1 MRLYCG
7 VDLHSTN
14 SYLAVLDEQLKT
26 VLGRRVP
33 NRLEA
38 VLEALEPVQDQIQ
51 SIAVESTFNWYW
63 LVDGLM
69 EAGYRVELVNTSA
82 VRQYEGLKY
91 VDDRH
96 DARWLARLLHLGIL
110 LTGHIYPKQE
120 RPLRD
125 LLRRR
130 AFLVRQRTASLLSIK
145 NLFSRNTGVQ
155 VPANELKRLSAEQVG
170 EQFTDPHL
178 ALAITSSLAVVGV
191 LNKEILRVEKAVLR
205 EAKLRPEFKL
215 LESIPGIGVTL
226 ALTIMYETGSIARF
240 ADAGH
245 FCSYCR
251 CVPSKHFSNGKVKGS
266 GNVRNGNPYLSWAF
280 AEAAHFA
287 IRFEPLAKSFYE
299 RKKARTNELV
309 ALRTISHKLARAAFF
324 ILRDQVPF
332 RSAQAFG

>member
-1 MRLYCG
+1 MTLYCG
-7 VDLHSTN
+7 IDLHATN
-14 SYLAVLDEQLKT
+14 SYLAVLDEQLRP

-33 NRLEA
+33 NCLEA
-38 VLEALEPVQDQIQ
+38 ILEALEPFREQIQ
-51 SIAVESTFNWYW
+51 AVAVESTFNWYW

-69 EAGYRVELVNTSA
+69 QAGYRVQLVNTSA
-82 VRQYEGLKY
+82 VQQYEGLKF

-110 LTGHIYPKQE
+110 PTGYIYPKKE
-120 RPLRD
+120 RSLRD

-130 AFLVRQRTASLLSIK
+130 SFLVKQRTSNLLSIK

-155 VPANELKRLSAEQVG
+155 VPANEIKRLTAEQVG

-178 ALAITSSLAVVGV
+178 ALAITSSLAVVQT
-191 LNKEILRVEKAVLR
+191 LADEIARIENAILP
-205 EAKLRPEFKL
+205 EAKLRPEFAL

-226 ALTIMYETGSIARF
+226 ALTIMLEAGSITRF

-251 CVPSKHFSNGKVKGS
+251 CVPSQHLSNGKVKGK

-280 AEAAHFA
+280 TEAAHFA
-287 IRFEPLAKSFYE
+287 IRFEPLAKRFYE

-309 ALRTISHKLARAAFF
+309 ALRTISHKLARASFHV
-324 ILRDQVPF
+324 LHDQVPF

>member
-14 SYLAVLDEQLKT
+14 SYLAVLNEHLEA
-26 VLGRRVP
+26 VLDRRVP

-38 VLEALEPVQDQIQ
+38 VLGVLEPLREQVQA
-51 SIAVESTFNWYW
+51 IAVESTFNWYW
-63 LVDGLM
+63 LVDGLV
-69 EAGYRVELVNTSA
+69 EAGYRVKLVNTSA

-110 LTGHIYPKQE
+110 PTGYIYPKPE
-120 RPLRD
+120 RALRD

-130 AFLVRQRTASLLSIK
+130 AFLVRQRTASLLSVK

-155 VPANELKRLSAEQVG
+155 VPANELKRLTPEQVV
-170 EQFTDPHL
+170 EQFSDPHL
-178 ALAITSSLAVVGV
+178 ALAITSSLAVIRV
-191 LNKEILRVEKAVLR
+191 LKEEIAGIENVVLK
-205 EAKLRPEFKL
+205 EAKLRPEFEL
-215 LESIPGIGVTL
+215 LESIPGIGQTL
-226 ALTIMYETGSIARF
+226 ALTIMYEAGSMIRF

-251 CVPSKHFSNGKVKGS
+251 CVPSRHLSNGKVKGT

-280 AEAAHFA
+280 IEAAHFA
-287 IRFEPLAKSFYE
+287 IRFEPLAKRFYE

-309 ALRTISHKLARAAFF
+309 ALRTISHKLARAAFYV
-324 ILRDQVPF
+324 LQNQVPF

>member
-1 MRLYCG
+1 M
-7 VDLHSTN
+7 
-14 SYLAVLDEQLKT
+14 

-33 NRLEA
+33 NRLDV
-38 VLEALEPVQDQIQ
+38 VLEALEPFRERVQA
-51 SIAVESTFNWYW
+51 IAVESTFNWYW

-69 EAGYRVELVNTSA
+69 EAGYRVQLVNTSA

-110 LTGHIYPKQE
+110 PTGYIYPKLE

-130 AFLVRQRTASLLSIK
+130 AFLVRQRTSSLLSIK
-145 NLFSRNTGVQ
+145 NIFSRNTGVQ
-155 VPANELKRLSAEQVG
+155 VPANELKRLTAEQVD
-170 EQFTDPHL
+170 EQFSNPHI
-178 ALAITSSLAVVGV
+178 ALSITSSLAIVHA
-191 LNKEILRVEKAVLR
+191 LNEQIALIEKAVLQQ
-205 EAKLRPEFKL
+205 AKLRPEFAL
-215 LESIPGIGVTL
+215 LESIPGIGVIL

-251 CVPSKHFSNGKVKGS
+251 CVPSEYISNGKVKGS
-266 GNVRNGNPYLSWAF
+266 GNVRNGNPFLSWAF

-287 IRFEPLAKSFYE
+287 IRFEPLAKRFYE
-299 RKKARTNELV
+299 RKKTRTNELV
-309 ALRTISHKLARAAFF
+309 ALRTISHKLARASFHV
-324 ILRDQVPF
+324 LHDQAPF
-332 RSAQAFG
+332 RSEQAFG

>member
-14 SYLAVLDEQLKT
+14 SYLAVLNEQLQP
-26 VLGRRVP
+26 VLSRRVP

-38 VLEALEPVQDQIQ
+38 VLGALEPFREQVQA
-51 SIAVESTFNWYW
+51 IAVESTFNWYW

-69 EAGYRVELVNTSA
+69 EAGYQVQLVNTSA

-110 LTGHIYPKQE
+110 PTGHIYPKKE
-120 RPLRD
+120 RALRD

-130 AFLVRQRTASLLSIK
+130 AFLVRQRTASMLSVK

-155 VPANELKRLSAEQVG
+155 VPFNELKRMTAEQVV
-170 EQFTDPHL
+170 EQYPDPHL
-178 ALAITSSLAVVGV
+178 ALAITSNLAVVRV
-191 LNKEILRVEKAVLR
+191 INEEIARIEKAVLK

-215 LESIPGIGVTL
+215 LESIPGIGQTL
-226 ALTIMYETGSIARF
+226 ALTIMYEAGSMARF

-245 FCSYCR
+245 FCS
-251 CVPSKHFSNGKVKGS
+251 
-266 GNVRNGNPYLSWAF
+266 LL
-280 AEAAHFA
+280 
-287 IRFEPLAKSFYE
+287 PLRAQPTSQQW
-299 RKKARTNELV
+299 KAQGDRQCAQRQPLPV
-309 ALRTISHKLARAAFF
+309 LGIHRGRALCH
-324 ILRDQVPF
+324 PF
-332 RSAQAFG
+332 RTARQALLRAQEGQNQRVGRLADDLAQARSRLVSCPTRPNIVPV

>member
-1 MRLYCG
+1 MGLYCG

-14 SYLAVLDEQLKT
+14 SYLAVLNEQLQP
-26 VLGRRVP
+26 VLSRRVP

-38 VLEALEPVQDQIQ
+38 VLGALEPFREQVQA
-51 SIAVESTFNWYW
+51 IAVESTFNWYW

-69 EAGYRVELVNTSA
+69 EAGYQVQRVNTSA

-110 LTGHIYPKQE
+110 PTGHIYPKKE
-120 RPLRD
+120 RALRD

-130 AFLVRQRTASLLSIK
+130 AFLVRQRTASMLSVK

-155 VPANELKRLSAEQVG
+155 VPFNELKRLTAEQVV
-170 EQFTDPHL
+170 EQYPDPHL
-178 ALAITSSLAVVGV
+178 ALAITSNLAVVRV
-191 LNKEILRVEKAVLR
+191 LTEEIARIEKAVLK

-215 LESIPGIGVTL
+215 LESIPGIGQTL
-226 ALTIMYETGSIARF
+226 ALTIMYEAGSMTRF

-251 CVPSKHFSNGKVKGS
+251 CVPSRHLSNGKLKGT

-280 AEAAHFA
+280 TEAAHFA
-287 IRFEPLAKSFYE
+287 IRFEPRAKRFYE
-299 RKKARTNELV
+299 RKKVRTNELV
-309 ALRTISHKLARAAFF
+309 ALRTISHKLARASFHV
-324 ILRDQVPF
+324 LHDQTSF
-332 RSAQAFG
+332 RSEQVFG